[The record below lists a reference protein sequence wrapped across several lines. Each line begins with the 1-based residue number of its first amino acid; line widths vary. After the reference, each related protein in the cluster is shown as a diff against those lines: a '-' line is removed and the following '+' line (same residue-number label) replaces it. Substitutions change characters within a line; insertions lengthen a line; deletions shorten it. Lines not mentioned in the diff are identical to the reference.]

1 LGRNSLRR
9 DFSALLVILLSEF
22 EETMKARILVISVAL
37 LCVQVSPCV
46 AQNIVGRPSIID
58 GDTIEI
64 HGHRIRLW
72 GIDAPES
79 SQLCRNA
86 NSDLYRCGAD
96 AANKLASFIEAK
108 VVSCESVNQDRYGRI
123 VARCSVNG
131 TDIAEWLVRLG
142 LALDWPRYS
151 HGRYG
156 IAQKSAS
163 HAGQGIWA
171 GTWTAP
177 WEYRTCIRSGG
188 RPAACSE
195 GEG

>member
-1 LGRNSLRR
+1 MK
-9 DFSALLVILLSEF
+9 FIIVIGAVFLS
-22 EETMKARILVISVAL
+22 
-37 LCVQVSPCV
+37 CV
-46 AQNIVGRPSIID
+46 AAFAEPIVGQASIID

-96 AANKLASFIEAK
+96 AANKLASFAAGK
-108 VVSCESVNQDRYGRI
+108 VVGCASVDRDRYGRT
-123 VARCSVNG
+123 VARCSVGG
-131 TDIAEWLVRLG
+131 TDMAEWLVQSG

-156 IAQKSAS
+156 AVQESAR

-171 GTWTAP
+171 GTWIAP
-177 WEYRTCIRSGG
+177 WEYRTCVRGGG
-188 RPAACSE
+188 RPAGCSD
-195 GEG
+195 GER